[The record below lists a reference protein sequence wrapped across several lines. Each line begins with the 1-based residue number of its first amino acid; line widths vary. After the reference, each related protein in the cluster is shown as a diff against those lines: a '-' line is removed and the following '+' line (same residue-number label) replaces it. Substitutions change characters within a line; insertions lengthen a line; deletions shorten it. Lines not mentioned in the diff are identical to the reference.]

1 MLLFRA
7 PRRGRCPRYV
17 RTRGAPLPSTS
28 RTHLAASPV
37 LLHLVIMQSVCTGAV
52 ATDQR
57 AFVFDPAR
65 TWRASPRVGL
75 GRVLPP
81 QRVGV
86 RLPLLWGG
94 QIGTARLGLNFFVV
108 LTDGVRI
115 ESESQEQCEWMY
127 RMFSHH
133 SLPSPASW
141 CFTLMSK
148 ELPAL
153 LRCLT
158 TGNADR
164 VSKRLMGI
172 FSYLTKWD
180 PKTQT
185 LPPPEPIELRAMICC
200 GLTREMLP
208 LPTAVKIHPAFDFL
222 KILLAEAE
230 IVPDDALSE
239 RPVFKVYGRCD
250 ECQALLRECP
260 TKKDVGLGPTEVMY
274 VMMPAEWAEPVN
286 WSDCT
291 EGCSQGAKDGN

>member
-1 MLLFRA
+1 MKMLLE
-7 PRRGRCPRYV
+7 
-17 RTRGAPLPSTS
+17 STGGQ
-28 RTHLAASPV
+28 RQSPV
-37 LLHLVIMQSVCTGAV
+37 PLYLVIMQSLCAAAV

-57 AFVFDPAR
+57 AFVFDQAR
-65 TWRASPRVGL
+65 AWRTSPRAGL

-86 RLPLLWGG
+86 RLPLLWGR
-94 QIGTARLGLNFFVV
+94 QIGTARLGLTPFFVCF
-108 LTDGVRI
+108 TDGVRI

-133 SLPSPASW
+133 CLPSPASW

-158 TGNADR
+158 TGNSDR
-164 VSKRLMGI
+164 VSKRLLGI

-200 GLTREMLP
+200 GLTKEMLP

-230 IVPDDALSE
+230 IVPEEALCE

-250 ECQALLRECP
+250 ECQKLLRECP
-260 TKKDVGLGPTEVMY
+260 SKKDVGLGPTEVMY
-274 VMMPAEWAEPVN
+274 VMMPAEWSEPVD
-286 WSDCT
+286 WSECH
-291 EGCSQGAKDGN
+291 EGCSE

>member
-1 MLLFRA
+1 MLLFCA
-7 PRRGRCPRYV
+7 PRHEHRPRYV
-17 RTRGAPLPSTS
+17 GTRDSPLLSTA
-28 RTHLAASPV
+28 RAHLAAIP
-37 LLHLVIMQSVCTGAV
+37 LPLYLVVMSSLCAGTV
-52 ATDQR
+52 ATDQCAHLLDQAR
-57 AFVFDPAR
+57 A
-65 TWRASPRVGL
+65 WRASPRAGL

-94 QIGTARLGLNFFVV
+94 QIGTARLGLNFFVSF
-108 LTDGVRI
+108 TDGVRI

-133 SLPSPASW
+133 CLPSPASW

-153 LRCLT
+153 LRCLS
-158 TGNADR
+158 TGNSDR
-164 VSKRLMGI
+164 ISKRLLGI

-180 PKTQT
+180 PETQT

-200 GLTREMLP
+200 GLTKEMLP

-230 IVPDDALSE
+230 IVSDHDIKI
-239 RPVFKVYGRCD
+239 RPVFKVYGKCD
-250 ECQALLRECP
+250 ECQNLLRECP
-260 TKKDVGLGPTEVMY
+260 TKKDVGLSPTEVMY
-274 VMMPAEWAEPVN
+274 VMMPPEWSEPVD
-286 WSDCT
+286 WEA
-291 EGCSQGAKDGN
+291 EGCSERA

>member
-1 MLLFRA
+1 MLFFLF
-7 PRRGRCPRYV
+7 
-17 RTRGAPLPSTS
+17 
-28 RTHLAASPV
+28 
-37 LLHLVIMQSVCTGAV
+37 
-52 ATDQR
+52 
-57 AFVFDPAR
+57 
-65 TWRASPRVGL
+65 
-75 GRVLPP
+75 
-81 QRVGV
+81 
-86 RLPLLWGG
+86 
-94 QIGTARLGLNFFVV
+94 
-108 LTDGVRI
+108 TDGVRI

-141 CFTLMSK
+141 CFTLLSK

-158 TGNADR
+158 TGNTDR
-164 VSKRLMGI
+164 VSKRLLGI
-172 FSYLTKWD
+172 FTYLTKWN
-180 PKTQT
+180 PKTKT

-200 GLTREMLP
+200 GLTKEMLP

-230 IVPDDALSE
+230 IVPDDALCE

-260 TKKDVGLGPTEVMY
+260 TKKDVGLAPTEVMY
-274 VMMPAEWAEPVN
+274 VMMPAEWAEPVD

>member
-7 PRRGRCPRYV
+7 PRRGRGPRYV

-28 RTHLAASPV
+28 RTHLAASA
-37 LLHLVIMQSVCTGAV
+37 LSLHLVIMQSVCPGAV

-75 GRVLPP
+75 SRVLPP

-94 QIGTARLGLNFFVV
+94 SNRDARLGLNFFCCF
-108 LTDGVRI
+108 TDGVRI

-133 SLPSPASW
+133 CLPTPASW
-141 CFTLMSK
+141 CFTLLSK

-164 VSKRLMGI
+164 VSKRLLGI
-172 FSYLTKWD
+172 FTYLTKWD
-180 PKTQT
+180 PQTQT

-200 GLTREMLP
+200 GLTLS
-208 LPTAVKIHPAFDFL
+208 LIH
-222 KILLAEAE
+222 I
-230 IVPDDALSE
+230 
-239 RPVFKVYGRCD
+239 
-250 ECQALLRECP
+250 
-260 TKKDVGLGPTEVMY
+260 
-274 VMMPAEWAEPVN
+274 
-286 WSDCT
+286 
-291 EGCSQGAKDGN
+291 

>member
-7 PRRGRCPRYV
+7 PRRQHCPRYV
-17 RTRGAPLPSTS
+17 RTRGSPLPSTS

-37 LLHLVIMQSVCTGAV
+37 PLHLVIMQSVCTGAV

-57 AFVFDPAR
+57 AFVFDQAR
-65 TWRASPRVGL
+65 TWRASPRVRL
-75 GRVLPP
+75 GRVLQP

-94 QIGTARLGLNFFVV
+94 QIGTARLGLNFFVF
-108 LTDGVRI
+108 TDGVRI

-141 CFTLMSK
+141 CFTLLSK

-153 LRCLT
+153 FRCMT
-158 TGNADR
+158 TGNSDR
-164 VSKRLMGI
+164 VSKRLLGI
-172 FSYLTKWD
+172 FTYLTKWD
-180 PKTQT
+180 PQTQT

-200 GLTREMLP
+200 GLTKEMLP

-222 KILLAEAE
+222 KILLTEAD
-230 IVPDDALSE
+230 IVPDEDIKL

-250 ECQALLRECP
+250 ECQNLLRECP

-274 VMMPAEWAEPVN
+274 VMLPYEWSEPVN
-286 WSDCT
+286 WSDSQ
-291 EGCSQGAKDGN
+291 EGSSE

>member
-1 MLLFRA
+1 MFLFRS
-7 PRRGRCPRYV
+7 PRSGHCPRYV
-17 RTRGAPLPSTS
+17 GTRCSPLPSTP
-28 RTHLAASPV
+28 RAHLAASP
-37 LLHLVIMQSVCTGAV
+37 LSLYLVIMQSVYAGAV

-57 AFVFDPAR
+57 AFVFVQAR
-65 TWRASPRVGL
+65 AWRTSPRVGL

-86 RLPLLWGG
+86 RLPLLWGR
-94 QIGTARLGLNFFVV
+94 QIGTARLGLNPLFCF
-108 LTDGVRI
+108 TDGVRI

-133 SLPSPASW
+133 CLPSPASW
-141 CFTLMSK
+141 CFTLLSK

-153 LRCLT
+153 LRCMT
-158 TGNADR
+158 TGNSDR
-164 VSKRLMGI
+164 VSKRLLGI
-172 FSYLTKWD
+172 FTYLTKWD
-180 PKTQT
+180 PQTQT

-200 GLTREMLP
+200 GLTKEMLP

-230 IVPDDALSE
+230 IVSDEALCE

-250 ECQALLRECP
+250 ECQTLLRECP

-274 VMMPAEWAEPVN
+274 VMMPAEWSEPVD
-286 WSDCT
+286 WSECH
-291 EGCSQGAKDGN
+291 EGCSERA

>member
-1 MLLFRA
+1 M
-7 PRRGRCPRYV
+7 
-17 RTRGAPLPSTS
+17 
-28 RTHLAASPV
+28 
-37 LLHLVIMQSVCTGAV
+37 
-52 ATDQR
+52 
-57 AFVFDPAR
+57 
-65 TWRASPRVGL
+65 
-75 GRVLPP
+75 LPP

-94 QIGTARLGLNFFVV
+94 QIGTARLGLNGVFVF
-108 LTDGVRI
+108 TDGVRI

-133 SLPSPASW
+133 CLPSPASW

-153 LRCLT
+153 LRCLS
-158 TGNADR
+158 TGNSDR
-164 VSKRLMGI
+164 ISKRLLGI

-180 PKTQT
+180 PETQT

-200 GLTREMLP
+200 GLTKEMLP

-230 IVPDDALSE
+230 IVPEEALCE

-250 ECQALLRECP
+250 ECQKLLRECP
-260 TKKDVGLGPTEVMY
+260 TEKDVGLSPTEVMY
-274 VMMPAEWAEPVN
+274 VMMPAEWSEPVD
-286 WSDCT
+286 WSECH
-291 EGCSQGAKDGN
+291 EGCSERA

>member
-1 MLLFRA
+1 MLLFCA
-7 PRRGRCPRYV
+7 PRSQHCQRYV
-17 RTRGAPLPSTS
+17 GTSCSPLSSTP
-28 RTHLAASPV
+28 RAHLAASP
-37 LLHLVIMQSVCTGAV
+37 LPLYLVVMQSLCAGTV

-57 AFVFDPAR
+57 AFVFDQAR
-65 TWRASPRVGL
+65 AWRASPRAGL

-94 QIGTARLGLNFFVV
+94 QIGTARLGLNPLFVYF
-108 LTDGVRI
+108 TDGVRI

-127 RMFSHH
+127 RVFSHH
-133 SLPSPASW
+133 CLPSPVSW

-153 LRCLT
+153 LRCMT
-158 TGNADR
+158 TGNSDR
-164 VSKRLMGI
+164 VSKRLLGI
-172 FSYLTKWD
+172 FTYLTKWD

-200 GLTREMLP
+200 GLTKEMLP

-230 IVPDDALSE
+230 IVPDDDIKI

-250 ECQALLRECP
+250 ECQKLLRECP

-274 VMMPAEWAEPVN
+274 VMMPPEWCEPVD
-286 WSDCT
+286 WSECD
-291 EGCSQGAKDGN
+291 EGCSERA